1 MPENE
6 KAIRTFIAVEFSA
19 KTRETLGGV
28 TRRLALAGPERAVSW
43 VKRELMH
50 LTLKFLGETPTD
62 ALPKIVAALEGV
74 AKGQTA
80 FDVQTSGLGCFPN
93 LKKPRVI
100 WMGFEPEGMTRLSG
114 LNRAVEGAVAPLGF
128 PTETRPF
135 SPHLTLGRV
144 RKEVGAEQAARV
156 GAAVRALA
164 DVPILNDSIGAV
176 VLIKSELRSGGPLY
190 TVLHTANFTGR

>member
-1 MPENE
+1 MPEIE
-6 KAIRTFIAVEFSA
+6 KAIRAFIAVEFA
-19 KTRETLGGV
+19 ARTREALGGV
-28 TRRLALAGPERAVSW
+28 TRRLAQAGPERTVSW
-43 VKRELMH
+43 VKPDLMH
-50 LTLKFLGETPTD
+50 LTLKFLGETPTE
-62 ALPKIVAALEGV
+62 ALPKIVAALDGL
-74 AKGQTA
+74 AKEQIA
-80 FDVQTSGLGCFPN
+80 FEVQTSGLGCFPN

-100 WMGFEPEGMTRLSG
+100 WMGFESDGMSRLSE
-114 LNRAVEGAVAPLGF
+114 LNRAVEGAIAPLGF

-144 RKEVGAEQAARV
+144 RKDAGAEQAARV

-190 TVLHTANFTGR
+190 TILHTANFTGQ